1 MYQIEDM
8 TDGGNEEYS
17 VYCDEGMFR
26 VEFTD
31 KEVFVTEVIEDK
43 IHPLNDDELTKNIVH
58 AVYEYRREQ

>member
-8 TDGGNEEYS
+8 TDGGNEEYI

-31 KEVFVTEVIEDK
+31 REVFVTEVIKDK
-43 IHPLNDDELTKNIVH
+43 VHPLNDDELGNNIIQ
-58 AVYEYRREQ
+58 AVYEFRREQ